1 MAENKNKAAG
11 VMILI
16 VICCVLMALIE
27 TIVEPTYIVKSA
39 LKVAIFLLLPLAY
52 AKMTNT
58 MVLDK
63 FFAIDKRGMI
73 KLFVLGSFIYAVILG
88 AYALTKNIF
97 DYSSLV
103 RSLSADQNVNSTS
116 FIWVAAY
123 ISFCNS
129 FLEEFLFRFVSFI
142 QLSKYAA
149 RKTAYIFSSIMFA
162 VYHVAMIG
170 TSFPPSLLLLAL
182 IGLTIGGLIF
192 DYVDSRNGNIYNS
205 WIIHL
210 FADFAIMTIWYLYI

>member
-1 MAENKNKAAG
+1 MAENKDKASG

-27 TIVEPTYIVKSA
+27 TIVEPAYIVKSV
-39 LKVAIFLLLPLAY
+39 LKVVIFLLLPLAY
-52 AKMTNT
+52 AKMANT

-97 DYSSLV
+97 DYPSLV

-116 FIWVAAY
+116 FIWVAVY

-170 TSFPPSLLLLAL
+170 TSFPPLLLLLAL
-182 IGLTIGGLIF
+182 IGLTIGGFIF
-192 DYVDSRNGNIYNS
+192 DYVDSRNENIYNS
-205 WIIHL
+205 WIIHM